1 MSGTFGMTI
10 LIDWGTDTLRWS
22 AEDESFSMPNLAV
35 SVSHR
40 QKVCAVGNEA
50 ATLLREHPELHALV
64 PPRGILFADTEAIIA
79 QLHEIRQQTVREKPW
94 WKRLLLP
101 RIFAAVPLGT
111 TEFEAHGF
119 SRILKQEGQSVILIE
134 APTAAAAGCGYRP
147 EEETPFAVLDLG
159 AGFTQFAVLRN
170 GVILSSGVLRRG
182 GRDLD
187 TALKRYC
194 RKQSDADPSIAEVRE
209 AKTIWNRHDSLRIG
223 SLQLEQSEL
232 RKLWT
237 PYWEQVAQMIEE
249 TLNDPV
255 LHREVAER
263 GVTMVG
269 GLSQMPGFGEFL
281 SERLGMR
288 FQTANNPSGA
298 VLHGLEKLLPELSS
312 KVWQHRR

>member
-10 LIDWGTDTLRWS
+10 LIDWGTETLRWS

-35 SVSHR
+35 SVSNR

-50 ATLLREHPELHALV
+50 ATLLREHPEFHALV

-119 SRILKQEGQSVILIE
+119 SRILKQEGRSVILIE
-134 APTAAAAGCGYRP
+134 APTAAAAGSGYRR
-147 EEETPFAVLDLG
+147 EEETLFAVLDLG
-159 AGFTQFAVLRN
+159 AGFTQFAVLRS
-170 GVILSSGVLRRG
+170 GVVLASGVLRRG

-223 SLQLEQSEL
+223 SLQLEKSEL

-249 TLNDPV
+249 TLNDPA

-269 GLSQMPGFGEFL
+269 GLS
-281 SERLGMR
+281 
-288 FQTANNPSGA
+288 
-298 VLHGLEKLLPELSS
+298 
-312 KVWQHRR
+312 

>member
-1 MSGTFGMTI
+1 MSGTYGVTI
-10 LIDWGTDTLRWS
+10 LIDWGTETLRWW

-35 SVSHR
+35 SVSNR
-40 QKVCAVGNEA
+40 QKVCAVGSEA
-50 ATLLREHPELHALV
+50 ATLLQEHPEFHALI

-79 QLHEIRQQTVREKPW
+79 QLHEIRRQTVREKPW

-119 SRILKQEGQSVILIE
+119 SRILKQERWSVILME

-147 EEETPFAVLDLG
+147 EEGTPFAILDLG
-159 AGFTQFAVLRN
+159 AGFTQFAVLRS
-170 GVILSSGVLRRG
+170 GVVLSSGVLRYG

-187 TALKRYC
+187 AALKRYC
-194 RKQSDADPSIAEVRE
+194 RKQFATDPSIAEVRE
-209 AKTIWNRHDSLRIG
+209 AETIWSRHDSLRIG

-237 PYWEQVAQMIEE
+237 PHWEQVAQMIEE

-255 LHREVAER
+255 LYCEVVEC

-269 GLSQMPGFGEFL
+269 GLSQMPGFSEFL
-281 SERLGMR
+281 SERLSMR

-298 VLHGLEKLLPELSS
+298 VLRGLEKLLPELPS
-312 KVWQHRR
+312 KVWQH